1 MFVLMKHSNR
11 FSTVVFMFLLYGCGG
26 GGSTAAT
33 PSPGPQTTTFMGSAR
48 TTATG
53 GCAALN
59 PAHIIS
65 AGDGTMT
72 VTLTQSSAPRMQ
84 LQVCSTS
91 EADHRNCTVP
101 PFCSAPGWPKRQR
114 HRKGRALAVGD
125 SVHRRLRCPDRAPD
139 RPHHLLS
146 LGRSPRLVRP
156 RVRPHA

>member
-11 FSTVVFMFLLYGCGG
+11 FSAVVFMLLLYGCGG

-101 PFCSAPGWPKRQR
+101 PFVLLPVGQSVSATV
-114 HRKGRALAVGD
+114 KG
-125 SVHRRLRCPDRAPD
+125 
-139 RPHHLLS
+139 
-146 LGRSPRLVRP
+146 GRSQSVTLFTEGCGAPTAPPTDPITYSVSVVHP
-156 RVRPHA
+156 G